1 MNREAYFD
9 EITTEHQDKIYRI
22 CAAYLYDKSL
32 VEDLMQEVLI
42 HIWNALPN
50 FRGDSQLTTWVYRIT
65 VNSAITFNKKEKKR
79 SETLVGDLDEQ
90 TADNPQIREEKIAL
104 ETRIEKLH
112 EAIGTLPEYERIII
126 GLVLEDL
133 SYKEISNILGLS
145 TNLIGVKINRI
156 KKKLSTLL
164 NEPS

>member
-1 MNREAYFD
+1 
-9 EITTEHQDKIYRI
+9 
-22 CAAYLYDKSL
+22 
-32 VEDLMQEVLI
+32 
-42 HIWNALPN
+42 
-50 FRGDSQLTTWVYRIT
+50 

-90 TADNPQIREEKIAL
+90 TADNSHAREEKIAL
-104 ETRIEKLH
+104 ETRIDKLH

-156 KKKLSTLL
+156 KKKLSTIL